1 MLKKIIL
8 IIFLSIN
15 LIEPLFAATKEEII
29 NNLIKTKNLTFDF
42 KQTIDKKTEEGNCI
56 IEYPKKIYCLYNN
69 FNKKIMVSNGKSLV
83 IKNQTNNQYYRYP
96 LKRTPLE
103 LILDKNYLINQIK
116 NVKGRIVD
124 NKYFNFTL
132 VNNDNK
138 INIFFDNQTLN
149 LIGWQTEDIYQNLV
163 ITFMSKIKVNQKIDK
178 NVFKL
183 PQMNWAISFF
193 RISDLKTVIPLDK

>member
-1 MLKKIIL
+1 MTKKIIVISL
-8 IIFLSIN
+8 FFSFFN
-15 LIEPLFAATKEEII
+15 PLQAALKEEII
-29 NNLIKTKNLTFDF
+29 LNLKKTNNLTFDF

-116 NVKGRIVD
+116 NVEGRIVD

-132 VNNDNK
+132 VNNGNK

-183 PQMNWAISFF
+183 PQMN
-193 RISDLKTVIPLDK
+193 

>member
-1 MLKKIIL
+1 MTKKIIAIYL
-8 IIFLSIN
+8 FFIFFN
-15 LIEPLFAATKEEII
+15 PLQAALKEEII
-29 NNLIKTKNLTFDF
+29 LNLKKTNNLTFDF
-42 KQTIDKKTEEGNCI
+42 KQTIDEKTEEGNCI

-69 FNKKIMVSNGKSLV
+69 FNKKIIVSNGKSLV

-116 NVKGRIVD
+116 NAEGRIVD
-124 NKYFNFTL
+124 NKYFNFTI

-149 LIGWQTEDIYQNLV
+149 LVGWQTEDIYQNLA
-163 ITFMSKIKVNQKIDK
+163 ITFMFKIKINQKIDK
-178 NVFKL
+178 NIFKL
-183 PQMNWAISFF
+183 PRMN
-193 RISDLKTVIPLDK
+193 